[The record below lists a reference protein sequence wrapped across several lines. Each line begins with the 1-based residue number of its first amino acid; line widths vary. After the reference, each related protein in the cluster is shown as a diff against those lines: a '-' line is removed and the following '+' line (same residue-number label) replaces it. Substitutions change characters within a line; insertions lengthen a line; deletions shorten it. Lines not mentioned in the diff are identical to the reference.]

1 MTASLTAGGGG
12 GGDSLPVLYLLQSTT
27 STGMFCRGAGM
38 SIDLLISHSSYL
50 VEGGY
55 IPYQAARAVGIY
67 NGIYNGIYVYL
78 LCICLFE
85 CVPVVYLFI

>member
-1 MTASLTAGGGG
+1 
-12 GGDSLPVLYLLQSTT
+12 
-27 STGMFCRGAGM
+27 M

-55 IPYQAARAVGIY
+55 ITYEVARAVEIY

-85 CVPVVYLFI
+85 CVPVVYLFIWMCTCCVSVEGTPA